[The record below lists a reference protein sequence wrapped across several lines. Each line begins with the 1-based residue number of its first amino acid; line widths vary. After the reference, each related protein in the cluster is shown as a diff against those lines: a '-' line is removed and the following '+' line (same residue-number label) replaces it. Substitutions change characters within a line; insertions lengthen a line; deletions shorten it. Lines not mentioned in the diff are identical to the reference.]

1 MIAKSG
7 ANLLNQKPV
16 CPLVEMRQ
24 IVAKRRYI
32 CFIITDGVCGNKEY
46 LLTGG
51 WSRGSR
57 EGPGASSAP
66 KTQHE
71 GCGREPRHDSEGH
84 PDMESN

>member
-1 MIAKSG
+1 MTAKSG

-16 CPLVEMRQ
+16 CPLVEIRQ
-24 IVAKRRYI
+24 IISKRRHLY
-32 CFIITDGVCGNKEY
+32 FIITDGVCGNKEY
-46 LLTGG
+46 LLTGR

-57 EGPGASSAP
+57 EGPGTSSAP

-71 GCGREPRHDSEGH
+71 GCRREPQHDSEGH